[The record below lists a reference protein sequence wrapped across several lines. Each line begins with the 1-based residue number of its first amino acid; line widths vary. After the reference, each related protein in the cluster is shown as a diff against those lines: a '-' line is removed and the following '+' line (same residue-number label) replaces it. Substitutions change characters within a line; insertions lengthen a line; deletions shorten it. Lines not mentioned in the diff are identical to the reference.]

1 MAAVDGIAVTTP
13 RDGTML
19 TLAAYTHGRAR
30 CGERCTATA
39 VCSRAALPGKS

>member
-1 MAAVDGIAVTTP
+1 MTAVDGIAVTTP

-19 TLAAYTHGRAR
+19 TLAAYTPNREG
-30 CGERCTATA
+30 CTAPA